1 MRLHT
6 LKILIISSLICAGSA
21 TAAGSNVWGVG
32 IATKLGHTVGVFSG
46 GAEASVRFNKI
57 EIAAGV
63 MNGSDSI
70 RDNVD
75 GSSYSGAL
83 EHPIDSATVD
93 QHATSLLLKLHPMNG
108 SFYFGFGGIQTDAK
122 GRLRVSTIEDAN
134 MFLNERMELKTTLAT
149 ISIGN
154 IWTPGNVMVGFEWLA
169 HHQKVSSSE
178 SIESNSSDSLD
189 RELIDMKSRF
199 QYRMRRGPQW
209 PNTSVLVFHLGYM
222 LGS

>member
-1 MRLHT
+1 
-6 LKILIISSLICAGSA
+6 LICAGSA

-32 IATKLGHTVGVFSG
+32 IATKLGHTVAVFSG
-46 GAEASVRFNKI
+46 VAEASVRFNKI

-75 GSSYSGAL
+75 GSSYTGAL

-93 QHATSLLLKLHPMNG
+93 QHSTSLLLKLHPMNG
-108 SFYFGFGGIQTDAK
+108 GFYFGFGGIQTEEK

-134 MFLNERMELKTTLAT
+134 MFLNERMELKTTFAT

-154 IWTPGNVMVGFEWLA
+154 IWTPGNVMIGVEWAA
-169 HHQKVSSSE
+169 HHAKVSSSE
-178 SIESNSSDSLD
+178 SIQSNSSDSLD
-189 RELIDMKSRF
+189 PELIDMKSKF
-199 QYRMRRGPQW
+199 QSRVRRGPVW
-209 PNTSVLVFHLGYM
+209 RDTSFRVLHLGYM